1 MRMSAREPFAEQQLP
16 FRERWEMPP
25 TAVNDNSALQHGD
38 LSNLVPADDGLARIT
53 AKAERMGIAAAVAI
67 GLFIG
72 PVVFTCLML
81 SVWNAALDSNG
92 GKHDRDFQDPG
103 NQGGGLARQ
112 AAGSQAQHG

>member
-1 MRMSAREPFAEQQLP
+1 MRMSAREPFGEQQLP

-38 LSNLVPADDGLARIT
+38 LSIVVPADDGLAKVT

-92 GKHDRDFQDPG
+92 GKHDRDVQDPG

-112 AAGSQAQHG
+112 AEGSQAQHG